1 MVLGEWEYI
10 AEPVPIKKEIRPVK
24 HRAEYEK
31 LLLAG
36 QKLLDIINANS
47 GLANKDMNKFAE
59 QIEAICNKWK

>member
-1 MVLGEWEYI
+1 MALGKWEYV
-10 AEPVPIKKEIRPVK
+10 AEPVLIKKEAKSGK

-47 GLANKDMNKFAE
+47 GLANKDINRFAE